1 MGNTDGGFP
10 YVHTHNATLAS
21 ILTSNPIPKHKLIQ
35 EDRHTPT
42 HTLVVLVV
50 AAEKPA

>member
-1 MGNTDGGFP
+1 MVVF
-10 YVHTHNATLAS
+10 YVCAHSAILTS